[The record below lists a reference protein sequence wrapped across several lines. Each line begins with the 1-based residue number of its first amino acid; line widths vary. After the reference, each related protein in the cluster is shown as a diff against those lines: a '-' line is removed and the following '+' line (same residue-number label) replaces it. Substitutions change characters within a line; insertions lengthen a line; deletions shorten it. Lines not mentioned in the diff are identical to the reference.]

1 MDLGHGNAVY
11 GLCKNPEYLYI
22 GNSRFKRPGS
32 LVIYDL
38 PEYKDV
44 PTVKGK
50 SDRIAV
56 IQDGESYT
64 MYEYH
69 NGLVTGYIPTVTG
82 LQKTYGA
89 EPFINTERGVNNMR
103 IIAKLITKKGS
114 DNSKVYD
121 GEIMYIFSPNGDI
134 ENGKFYAF
142 VMVYVDLYKRPYR
155 MMMGYIVFMDED
167 DIPGMLP
174 SDPYNNS
181 NVMYAKVK
189 KENQGNTYDIIG
201 WNEYDSRYSL
211 IGRLEVQR

>member
-50 SDRIAV
+50 SGRIAV
-56 IQDGESYT
+56 IQEGESYT

-69 NGLVTGYIPTVTG
+69 NGLMTGYVPIVNG
-82 LQKTYGA
+82 LQKVYGA
-89 EPFINTERGVNNMR
+89 EPFINTERGVNKLR
-103 IIAKLITKKGS
+103 IIARLITKKGS
-114 DNSKVYD
+114 DDTNNYD
-121 GEIMYIFSPNGDI
+121 GEVMYLFSPNGELEKD
-134 ENGKFYAF
+134 KLYAF
-142 VMVYVDLYKRPYR
+142 VIVYVDNYRRPDR
-155 MMMGYIVFMDED
+155 MMMGYIKFMDED
-167 DIPGMLP
+167 DIPGKLP
-174 SDPYNNS
+174 SEPSDNNK
-181 NVMYAKVK
+181 VMYAKVK

-201 WNEYDSRYSL
+201 WNEYDNRYSF
-211 IGRLEVQR
+211 IGYLEVQK